1 MENIEEL
8 KREIFS
14 WAAESGQELVAIEIS
29 RMWFR
34 LGGNTGVLKLHQ
46 IEDADGKADWR
57 AINNNRQQIFRWL
70 RGETKAARTKTQ
82 ALAKAMEAA
91 LPAERYARP
100 GHVNT
105 VFDLCCHTRV
115 CGGHYRVIARSQRRP
130 AASCEGI
137 ASYER
142 NTAPDQ
148 RLTCT
153 EERPMRTQDR
163 ITSAERVSPERGA
176 SPDGRYR
183 IDFRGTPRCCAD
195 DLGTLRAAK
204 GRTAGIRSDPERI

>member
-1 MENIEEL
+1 VENIEEL

-91 LPAERYARP
+91 LPAERYARLDMSTQYLICVAIREFAAAIIALLLEP
-100 GHVNT
+100 ET
-105 VFDLCCHTRV
+105 
-115 CGGHYRVIARSQRRP
+115 ARSKLRRH
-130 AASCEGI
+130 CK
-137 ASYER
+137 R
-142 NTAPDQ
+142 
-148 RLTCT
+148 
-153 EERPMRTQDR
+153 
-163 ITSAERVSPERGA
+163 
-176 SPDGRYR
+176 
-183 IDFRGTPRCCAD
+183 
-195 DLGTLRAAK
+195 
-204 GRTAGIRSDPERI
+204 

>member
-91 LPAERYARP
+91 LPAE
-100 GHVNT
+100 
-105 VFDLCCHTRV
+105 CE
-115 CGGHYRVIARSQRRP
+115 
-130 AASCEGI
+130 EGI
-137 ASYER
+137 YLI
-142 NTAPDQ
+142 
-148 RLTCT
+148 LTGIKGIK
-153 EERPMRTQDR
+153 RKQ
-163 ITSAERVSPERGA
+163 
-176 SPDGRYR
+176 
-183 IDFRGTPRCCAD
+183 
-195 DLGTLRAAK
+195 LGLHYVKANCWSMP
-204 GRTAGIRSDPERI
+204 I